1 MPSYAFVLHAVKSFG
16 SSGCCGK
23 KKQKIKIKKK
33 TGFKYKKNY
42 LYINIELIK
51 MKSVQLR
58 RVKVPAAF
66 LYMKNKYV
74 NM

>member
-33 TGFKYKKNY
+33 NGFKYKKNY